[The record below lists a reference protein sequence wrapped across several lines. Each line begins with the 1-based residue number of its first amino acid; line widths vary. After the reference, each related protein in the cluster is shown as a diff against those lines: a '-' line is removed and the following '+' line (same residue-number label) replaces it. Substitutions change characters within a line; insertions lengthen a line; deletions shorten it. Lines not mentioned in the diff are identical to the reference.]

1 MHFMDSVPIDVVWGG
16 KLPSY
21 GDFLWS
27 HQRGPVRNM
36 LEEWLQ
42 TGMLQGR
49 SQYGN
54 AWDTQLS
61 QGPIWNML
69 WPSKVS
75 GADSLVVGC
84 LAPSV
89 DRVGRRYPF
98 VVAYVFPA
106 ASVIASTAVLME
118 LPVLMHKAGHQLH
131 VTLQRGASRSMMDG
145 LWEAVFNEWSAEFAH
160 SPAGSPA
167 VVHGLPSAAAST
179 GILEVLGMAPEP
191 ETDAQATRPVVRGA
205 FFPWPDMG
213 NALQAQC
220 CSSYWWTH
228 PAGGAK
234 LKAFC
239 YESGLDGT
247 LMTWLFGRRAL

>member
-1 MHFMDSVPIDVVWGG
+1 MRFMDTVPIDVVWGG
-16 KLPSY
+16 KLPSH

-27 HQRGPVRNM
+27 HQRGPHRNT

-49 SQYGN
+49 SQFGN
-54 AWDTQLS
+54 AWDAQLH

-69 WPSKVS
+69 WPCKVS
-75 GADSLVVGC
+75 GTDSLVVGC

-106 ASVIASTAVLME
+106 ASVMASTAVLLE
-118 LPVLMHKAGHQLH
+118 LPVLVHRAGQQLH
-131 VTLQRGASRSMMDG
+131 LVLQRGASKSMMEG
-145 LWEAVFNEWSAEFAH
+145 LWEAVFNAWSADFEH
-160 SPAGSPA
+160 PSGSQVAA
-167 VVHGLPSAAAST
+167 VQALPPGTQSA
-179 GILEVLGMAPEP
+179 GILEVLGMAPKPVPDE
-191 ETDAQATRPVVRGA
+191 QATRPVVRGA
-205 FFPWPDMG
+205 SFPWPDMVK
-213 NALQAQC
+213 ALEAQTC
-220 CSSYWWTH
+220 ASYWWTH
-228 PAGGAK
+228 PAGGAR

-247 LMTWLFGRRAL
+247 LMTWLFGRRAH